1 MGVCEGAGVVGN
13 TDGFAVGAAT
23 GASVGSGVASGCVG
37 YKVAIKLGPGLGAK
51 VDTGIVGAGADN
63 VGAGA
68 IADSVG
74 SSVVVA
80 PNEGAKMGSLVGMGM
95 AVMRLVIS
103 RVGSG
108 LSSSRL
114 RVGSRVLP
122 IGGTLGFAVV

>member
-23 GASVGSGVASGCVG
+23 GASVGSGVANGCVG
-37 YKVAIKLGPGLGAK
+37 YKVALKLGPGLGAK
-51 VDTGIVGAGADN
+51 VDTGIVGA
-63 VGAGA
+63 

-74 SSVVVA
+74 SSVVAA
-80 PNEGAKMGSLVGMGM
+80 PNEGAKMGSFVGMGM